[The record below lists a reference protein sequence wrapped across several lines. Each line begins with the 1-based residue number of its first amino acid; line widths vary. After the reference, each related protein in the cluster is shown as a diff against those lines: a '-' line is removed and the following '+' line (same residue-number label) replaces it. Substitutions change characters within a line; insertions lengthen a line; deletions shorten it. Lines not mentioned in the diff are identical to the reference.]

1 MTKSEIEEL
10 PEELRKILLRYISP
24 LNKSLLHSK
33 DEDEF
38 ERDLKNVT
46 LELLRYSGSVIFAL
60 TEEHLAL
67 LLKNYW
73 RFSSGAV
80 GVKPVPTL
88 LTGSLKQA
96 VTEASEIIANFIRLT
111 VELNYRDFVK
121 EHTDV
126 FALYIELLVYTAI
139 LVYMCDHPQIEVEPS
154 MTKKIIR
161 NTQETWKVMLT
172 QSRLMPTLKKVQY

>member
-1 MTKSEIEEL
+1 MSSLTLVPPMTKSEIEEL

-24 LNKSLLHSK
+24 LNKSISVLLHSK

-60 TEEHLAL
+60 TEEHLVL

-88 LTGSLKQA
+88 LTASLKQA
-96 VTEASEIIANFIRLT
+96 VTEASEIVANFIWLT

-121 EHTDV
+121 KHTDV
-126 FALYIELLVYTAI
+126 FARRSGARRRTMSDL
-139 LVYMCDHPQIEVEPS
+139 S
-154 MTKKIIR
+154 
-161 NTQETWKVMLT
+161 
-172 QSRLMPTLKKVQY
+172 